1 MMKLVYLYL
10 LTLPVFFGID
20 MLWIGVLAKGFY
32 RNNLGHL
39 LRPDINWAAALIFY
53 LLYIVGILIFA
64 TLPAL
69 EKHSLRQAVSHGRP
83 VRFFRLRHLRPFQP
97 GNIKGLA
104 GQCRIRGYSLG
115 HVPDGKRRSGKLLHR
130 QMDHAVRCIF
140 PYTEA
145 EPHERKSL
153 PYSLSAL

>member
-39 LRPDINWAAALIFY
+39 LRPDINWTAALIFY

-69 EKHSLRQAVSHGRP
+69 EKQSLHQAVVLGALFGFFAYATYDLSNLATLKDWP
-83 VRFFRLRHLRPFQP
+83 VKIVFVDILWGMVLTASVAAASFF
-97 GNIKGLA
+97 I
-104 GQCRIRGYSLG
+104 
-115 HVPDGKRRSGKLLHR
+115 GKWIM
-130 QMDHAVRCIF
+130 Q
-140 PYTEA
+140 
-145 EPHERKSL
+145 
-153 PYSLSAL
+153 

>member
-10 LTLPVFFGID
+10 LTLPVFFAID

-39 LRPDINWAAALIFY
+39 LRPDINWTAALIFY

-69 EKHSLRQAVSHGRP
+69 AKQSLHQAVVLGALFGFFAYATYDLSNLATLKDWP
-83 VRFFRLRHLRPFQP
+83 VNIVFVDILWGTVLTASVAAASFF
-97 GNIKGLA
+97 I
-104 GQCRIRGYSLG
+104 
-115 HVPDGKRRSGKLLHR
+115 GKWIM
-130 QMDHAVRCIF
+130 Q
-140 PYTEA
+140 
-145 EPHERKSL
+145 
-153 PYSLSAL
+153 

>member
-1 MMKLVYLYL
+1 MKQVYLYL

-69 EKHSLRQAVSHGRP
+69 EKHSLRQAVIMGALFGFFAYATYDLSNLATLKDWP
-83 VRFFRLRHLRPFQP
+83 VNVVFVDILWGMVLT
-97 GNIKGLA
+97 GTVSGI
-104 GQCRIRGYSLG
+104 GYWI
-115 HVPDGKRRSGKLLHR
+115 SGKLG
-130 QMDHAVRCIF
+130 
-140 PYTEA
+140 
-145 EPHERKSL
+145 
-153 PYSLSAL
+153 

>member
-1 MMKLVYLYL
+1 MKLVYLYL

-20 MLWIGVLAKGFY
+20 MLWIGIMAKDFY

-69 EKHSLRQAVSHGRP
+69 EKQSLRQAVVLGALFGFFAYTTYDLSNLATLKDWPVNVVFVDILWGIFLTASVAAASFFIGRWIMP
-83 VRFFRLRHLRPFQP
+83 
-97 GNIKGLA
+97 
-104 GQCRIRGYSLG
+104 
-115 HVPDGKRRSGKLLHR
+115 
-130 QMDHAVRCIF
+130 
-140 PYTEA
+140 
-145 EPHERKSL
+145 
-153 PYSLSAL
+153 

>member
-20 MLWIGVLAKGFY
+20 MLWIGVLAKDFY

-53 LLYIVGILIFA
+53 FLYIVGILIFA

-69 EKHSLRQAVSHGRP
+69 EKQSLRQAVVMGALFGFFAYATYDLSNLATLKDWPVNVVFVDILWGMVLTASVAAASFFIGRWIMP
-83 VRFFRLRHLRPFQP
+83 
-97 GNIKGLA
+97 
-104 GQCRIRGYSLG
+104 
-115 HVPDGKRRSGKLLHR
+115 
-130 QMDHAVRCIF
+130 
-140 PYTEA
+140 
-145 EPHERKSL
+145 
-153 PYSLSAL
+153 

>member
-39 LRPDINWAAALIFY
+39 LRPDINWTAALIFY

-69 EKHSLRQAVSHGRP
+69 EKQSLHQAVVLGALFGLFAYATYDLSNLATLKDWP
-83 VRFFRLRHLRPFQP
+83 VNIVFVDILWGMVLTASVAAASFF
-97 GNIKGLA
+97 I
-104 GQCRIRGYSLG
+104 
-115 HVPDGKRRSGKLLHR
+115 GKWIM
-130 QMDHAVRCIF
+130 Q
-140 PYTEA
+140 
-145 EPHERKSL
+145 
-153 PYSLSAL
+153 

>member
-1 MMKLVYLYL
+1 MKLVYLYL

-39 LRPDINWAAALIFY
+39 LRPDINWTAALIFY

-69 EKHSLRQAVSHGRP
+69 EKQSLHQAVVLGALFGLFAYATYDLSNLATLKGWP
-83 VRFFRLRHLRPFQP
+83 VKIVFVDILWGMVLTASVAAASFF
-97 GNIKGLA
+97 I
-104 GQCRIRGYSLG
+104 
-115 HVPDGKRRSGKLLHR
+115 GKWIM
-130 QMDHAVRCIF
+130 Q
-140 PYTEA
+140 
-145 EPHERKSL
+145 
-153 PYSLSAL
+153 